1 MDKDYFIQLTAN
13 LYRLTLLFPKKE
25 PLRYKTRELAD
36 DILANSTLILRGS
49 FHKSKNLILE
59 TEKDLEVLNSFFEI
73 AKNQNWVSPF
83 DVLEVQKEYSKIGEE
98 IKKLSGSTL
107 PTTEAVSSEAEPRE
121 VDPRKVEGR
130 GSGRQEKILEI
141 LKEKGKAQVWELKQI
156 FPEVS
161 KRTLRRDFENL
172 LNQGFI
178 ERMGERNETFY
189 QLKVVRT

>member
-36 DILANSTLILRGS
+36 DILANLTLILRGS

-73 AKNQNWVSPF
+73 TKNQNWVSSF

-98 IKKLSGSTL
+98 IEKLSGPNL
-107 PTTEAVSSEAEPRE
+107 PANETSEPSE
-121 VDPRKVEGR
+121 VRHRKVEEKNP
-130 GSGRQEKILEI
+130 RQEKILKI

-161 KRTLRRDFENL
+161 KRTLRRDFEQM
-172 LNQGFI
+172 LNQDLI
-178 ERMGERNETFY
+178 ERIGEKNETFY
-189 QLKVVRT
+189 QIKEDRS